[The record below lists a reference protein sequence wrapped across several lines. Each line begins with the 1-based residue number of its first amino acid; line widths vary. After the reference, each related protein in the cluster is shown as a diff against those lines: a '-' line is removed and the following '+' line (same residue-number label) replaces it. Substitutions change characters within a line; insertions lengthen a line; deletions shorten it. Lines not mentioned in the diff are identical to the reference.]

1 MLAERGIDLA
11 GNQDVRTLEFIDQMD
26 TCMAAAD
33 LIVCRAGA
41 ITISEIEATGKP
53 ALLIPSPNVTENH
66 QYHNAMVLVNKGAAL
81 ILEEKDYSAEAVV
94 SIVKKLYGNRSMLAD
109 LSQNASK
116 LAILDTAK
124 RIYDSMT
131 ALLSER
137 KR

>member
-1 MLAERGIDLA
+1 MLAERGIDLT

-131 ALLSER
+131 ALFSER